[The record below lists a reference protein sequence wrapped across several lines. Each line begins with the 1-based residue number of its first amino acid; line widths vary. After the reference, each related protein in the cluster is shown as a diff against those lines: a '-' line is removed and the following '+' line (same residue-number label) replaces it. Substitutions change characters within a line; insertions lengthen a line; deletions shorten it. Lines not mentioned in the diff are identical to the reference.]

1 MFQEEENKICR
12 IRSTGQ
18 GKPVRYDCRF
28 GINLK
33 AVFTKRRLLVLP
45 RSFTFLETSHGGG
58 AGQLL
63 LALATWRE
71 ENWQVEATWPCW
83 DRARRCQQGR
93 MALGRLACPPHGS
106 SICNAKMQNEFF
118 FFIFFFLSKPAAQN
132 CFGKGFILLSVA
144 HSCSLKEGKLT
155 EAMKP
160 GSATNTVGLLIHR
173 KYTYILMWVCTLT
186 S

>member
-1 MFQEEENKICR
+1 MSSPDPSLFWKPVMEEELVNFCLPWPPGGRKIGR
-12 IRSTGQ
+12 WRPPGPAGTE
-18 GKPVRYDCRF
+18 
-28 GINLK
+28 L
-33 AVFTKRRLLVLP
+33 
-45 RSFTFLETSHGGG
+45 GG
-58 AGQLL
+58 AS
-63 LALATWRE
+63 
-71 ENWQVEATWPCW
+71 
-83 DRARRCQQGR
+83 RAGWHW
-93 MALGRLACPPHGS
+93 GGLACPPHGS

>member
-93 MALGRLACPPHGS
+93 MALGGPCLPS
-106 SICNAKMQNEFF
+106 SWQLYMQCKNAKLVFLF
-118 FFIFFFLSKPAAQN
+118 YFFLSKQASSTKL
-132 CFGKGFILLSVA
+132 FWKRFYFII
-144 HSCSLKEGKLT
+144 SCTQL
-155 EAMKP
+155 
-160 GSATNTVGLLIHR
+160 
-173 KYTYILMWVCTLT
+173 
-186 S
+186 